1 MAPQRYPAG
10 PLVHRE
16 GRPSGHAFVPPGEG
30 RRPGVALMEW
40 ELRGESWTDEHPH
53 DEFNYVL
60 EGHLFVAC
68 DGVTVEAVT
77 GDVVRVPAGSIGRY
91 WAPEYARMVA
101 VYAPNPDGLESR
113 VHAYTRL
120 EPSPEDSAGSTS

>member
-1 MAPQRYPAG
+1 
-10 PLVHRE
+10 
-16 GRPSGHAFVPPGEG
+16 
-30 RRPGVALMEW
+30 MEW

-68 DGVTVEAVT
+68 HGETVEATT
-77 GDVVRVPAGSIGRY
+77 GDVVRVPAGSVGRY

-101 VYAPNPDGLESR
+101 VYGPNPQGLESH

-120 EPSPEDSAGSTS
+120 EPSAEAAGGSDS